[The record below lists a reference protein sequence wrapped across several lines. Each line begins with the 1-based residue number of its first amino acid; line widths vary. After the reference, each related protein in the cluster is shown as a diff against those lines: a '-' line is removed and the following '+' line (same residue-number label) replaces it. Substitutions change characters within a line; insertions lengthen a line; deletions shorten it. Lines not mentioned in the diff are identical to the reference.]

1 MDTRICMG
9 ESLCCSPE
17 IITLLIGYTP
27 IQNKK
32 FKLWRKK
39 SKKTEGKKRKDY
51 VGSSVT
57 GVDVIPLGRPHQFRG
72 LLTTRLW
79 GAL

>member
-17 IITLLIGYTP
+17 IITLLTGYTP

-39 SKKTEGKKRKDY
+39 SKKTEERKKDY
-51 VGSSVT
+51 VGSSVI
-57 GVDVIPLGRPHQFRG
+57 GVAVIPLGRPHQFRG
-72 LLTTRLW
+72 LLTNTAW
-79 GAL
+79 GEL